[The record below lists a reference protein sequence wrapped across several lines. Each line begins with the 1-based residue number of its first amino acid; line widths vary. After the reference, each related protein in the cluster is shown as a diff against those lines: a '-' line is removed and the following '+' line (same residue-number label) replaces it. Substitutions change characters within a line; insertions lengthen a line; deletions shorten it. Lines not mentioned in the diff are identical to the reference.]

1 MVEMMNQITPTE
13 NWLILAMFIY
23 MNKGSNREAY
33 AYKDMSGMFV
43 GVARM
48 FFHQSLTVYT
58 VISDPFNGLNEHTRV
73 QNPYISNSTAET
85 YGNIRFK
92 VGLNYNF
99 NTTQSKYKGQG
110 AGEEEKNRL

>member
-48 FFHQSLTVYT
+48 FFHQSLTVYA
-58 VISDPFNGLNEHTRV
+58 VASDPYNGLNEHTRV
-73 QNPYISNSTAET
+73 QNPYISNSTAQN
-85 YGNIRFK
+85 YSNFGFK
-92 VGLNYNF
+92 VGLSYNF

>member
-13 NWLILAMFIY
+13 NWLLLALFTY
-23 MNKGSNREAY
+23 ASKGSNREAY
-33 AYKDMSGMFV
+33 AYKDMSGIVV

-48 FFHQSLTVYT
+48 FFHQSLTVYA
-58 VISDPFNGLNEHTRV
+58 VVFDPYNGLNEHTRV
-73 QNPYISNSTAET
+73 QNPYISNSTAQN
-85 YGNIRFK
+85 YSNFGFK
-92 VGLNYNF
+92 VGLSYNF